1 MPATAS
7 RIGFVLRAYRSAV
20 SETAGTAARHGNL
33 ARESADP
40 IEAYFSSKADAL
52 TRAAERQTLLSADRR
67 MFEVKV
73 AGADLDMI
81 VDMLAATDIPQGVF
95 IDEER
100 GIEMDVCATE
110 VVVDLDTQS
119 GSLKVWG

>member
-20 SETAGTAARHGNL
+20 SETPATAARHGNL

-52 TRAAERQTLLSADRR
+52 TRATERQDMLSADRR
-67 MFEVKV
+67 MFDVKV
-73 AGADLDMI
+73 AGADLETLA
-81 VDMLAATDIPQGVF
+81 DMLAATEIPQGVF
-95 IDEER
+95 IDDER
-100 GIEMDVCATE
+100 GIEMDVIATE
-110 VVVDLDTQS
+110 VFVDLATQS
-119 GSLKVWG
+119 GSIKVWG